1 MMLPRWRGT
10 PTRPRPAFE
19 HGFRNH
25 EQRLDIARTKAQSS
39 EVCWMRGRSC
49 ACPLRP
55 RYVHTEKELGK
66 HETQSGSDLLKVRR
80 FDRGTTRNSTDFWS
94 HSTHRACSITVK
106 QRVPIEEDGRLPAL
120 QEGTSTRRNSR
131 CQEGSAAPAR
141 ARSPDAPQR

>member
-1 MMLPRWRGT
+1 
-10 PTRPRPAFE
+10 
-19 HGFRNH
+19 
-25 EQRLDIARTKAQSS
+25 
-39 EVCWMRGRSC
+39 MRGRSC

-120 QEGTSTRRNSR
+120 QQDTSLELSTFSACWRR
-131 CQEGSAAPAR
+131 A
-141 ARSPDAPQR
+141 